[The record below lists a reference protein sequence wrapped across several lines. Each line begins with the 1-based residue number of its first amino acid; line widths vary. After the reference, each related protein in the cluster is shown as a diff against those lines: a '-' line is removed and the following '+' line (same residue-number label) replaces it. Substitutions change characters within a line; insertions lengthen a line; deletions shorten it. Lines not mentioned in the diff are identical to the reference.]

1 MSCILIYCRKKE
13 VYLIMT
19 DEFEARFSEFLDS
32 KPYDE
37 AEGALFS
44 MLRAAFAAGWRAAGG
59 LARDEKAPAE
69 GR

>member
-1 MSCILIYCRKKE
+1 
-13 VYLIMT
+13 MT

-59 LARDEKAPAE
+59 PARDEKAPAE